1 MPLLESCFFKSLN
14 WYLFSATN
22 DSQWHRLK
30 FRSFVTWSYTYYY
43 KYTLKIYRPILST
56 FALTD
61 YFTAGR
67 KKFLIKKKKKGFGWT
82 KVARSTGCI
91 FWQDTTLF
99 CSWLLRTERAGRSL
113 CLQSCSSAADN
124 LERHLVKSD
133 ITTLPPGGQEGP
145 ARSPRPRGSSFSH
158 RQIFLETKLQI
169 RSFFNF
175 FHLLW

>member
-67 KKFLIKKKKKGFGWT
+67 KNFLIKKKKKRFRLDKSSSKYRVYFLAGHDFVLFLTVAYWT
-82 KVARSTGCI
+82 CWTVFVSTELFVCRRQLGE
-91 FWQDTTLF
+91 TL
-99 CSWLLRTERAGRSL
+99 G
-113 CLQSCSSAADN
+113 QV
-124 LERHLVKSD
+124 RHHD
-133 ITTLPPGGQEGP
+133 F
-145 ARSPRPRGSSFSH
+145 APRGSGGAGSLSTAEGF
-158 RQIFLETKLQI
+158 QF
-169 RSFFNF
+169 
-175 FHLLW
+175 